1 MPWRVRMRNSTKL
14 SITPETKVGDLLDSY
29 PELEA
34 TLLSLSSAFAKLRNP
49 VLRRTVAKVT
59 TLRHAAQVAGIS
71 VSKMVNEL
79 RAAAGLPETPG
90 EEGAGASPP
99 PDRPVWLR
107 DDRIATRLDIRP
119 LLDRGESP
127 LGNVLTQ
134 LGQLQPGGI
143 LELTAPFVPAPLIE
157 LAGNRKL
164 EAWWRQ
170 EDSERVVVY
179 FFSPLQEG
187 ADDSLIQ
194 LE

>member
-1 MPWRVRMRNSTKL
+1 MRNSTKL
-14 SITPETKVGDLLDSY
+14 SITPETKVGELLDCY

-79 RAAAGLPETPG
+79 RAAAGLPETTG
-90 EEGAGASPP
+90 EEGAAPSPP

-107 DDRIATRLDIRP
+107 DDRIAMRLDIRP

-127 LGNVLTQ
+127 LGTVLAQ
-134 LGQLQPGGI
+134 LRQLQPGGI

-164 EAWWRQ
+164 EAWWRR
-170 EDSERVVVY
+170 EDSEKVLVY
-179 FFSPLQEG
+179 FFSPHQER